1 MAQDVPPTEWQDAVQ
16 PQTDSLYNSLEFAMQ
31 AKRNRLLN
39 DDPTTCDLVRV
50 LAASKTDAELQELVA
65 RINAEAKVFH
75 ASEFHLSCDATVFS
89 RDFRKRVSLTTN

>member
-16 PQTDSLYNSLEFAMQ
+16 PQTDCLLNPLECAMQ

-39 DDPTTCDLVRV
+39 DDPTTCDLVRILSV
-50 LAASKTDAELQELVA
+50 AKTDAELQELVSN
-65 RINAEAKVFH
+65 INAEARIFH
-75 ASEFHLSCDATVFS
+75 ASEFHLSFNATVIS